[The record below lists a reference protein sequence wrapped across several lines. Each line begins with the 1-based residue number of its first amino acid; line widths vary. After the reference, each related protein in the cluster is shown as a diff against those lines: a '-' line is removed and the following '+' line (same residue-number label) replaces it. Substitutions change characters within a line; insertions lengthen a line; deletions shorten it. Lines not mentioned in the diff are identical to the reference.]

1 MGGKGRAEGVRF
13 CGLER
18 LRKGRFR
25 NDFSKEMGIG
35 GSSVFGSAGFADPVL
50 SFLRWKK
57 GISKKKK
64 KKFFADITK
73 SMCVLWATCFKQMK

>member
-18 LRKGRFR
+18 LRKGGFR

-64 KKFFADITK
+64 KNSLQILRKVCAFCGQHVSNK
-73 SMCVLWATCFKQMK
+73 